1 MVVVKNV
8 AYNHLEALLKVS
20 MALTG
25 SLKLTDVLQ
34 TAIDGAVDVLS
45 LNTGAIYLFEQDE
58 LLLGATIPPLP
69 PGFPDE
75 YCRARLNDHP
85 HIQQCLLSGETVF
98 IQDCQLEEFTSEE
111 RGVVE
116 ARGLKSVLYVPIAAD
131 DDSIGVFIVG
141 TTAETSTFKPIDV
154 KLCRTLSYQVA
165 LAITNSRLYESV
177 QIANVQL
184 EKTQARLED
193 AQIVAKIGSWEWD
206 VTVDTLWWSDEM
218 YSIFGLSLGKDK
230 PSHGR
235 FMELVHPDDR
245 MDLSKT
251 IEDALGPAGFGSM
264 EYRIVRPDGGER
276 YIYAKANVVN
286 DSEGRPLRVTGIS
299 QDITDRMRVQEA
311 LTKSSQLAA
320 VGQIASGIA
329 HEINNPLA
337 TIAACTEVLRERVP
351 HIDDE
356 SDRREKRAEYLS
368 LIDEEVCR
376 AALIIE
382 DLLDF
387 ARVRPMDLRPVELSE
402 LIESTVNLMRIQS
415 KYSGYNFEVS
425 TDCDLPLIVSDRER
439 VRQVLI
445 VLLSNAL
452 ESMPS
457 GGVVKVACR
466 NDDGGGQ
473 VEFSVSDDG
482 VGIRE
487 EDLGKL
493 FQPFFTTKTMDKG
506 TGLGLSIAHT
516 IVSNHGGEIL
526 VDSIL
531 GKGSTFTVRLPRN
544 VKQVEE
550 KKDK

>member
-1 MVVVKNV
+1 MGVVRSVTH
-8 AYNHLEALLKVS
+8 NHLEVLLKVS

-45 LNTGAIYLFEQDE
+45 LDTGAIYLFEQDE
-58 LLLGATIPPLP
+58 LLLGATTPPLP
-69 PGFPDE
+69 SGFPDE
-75 YCRARLNDHP
+75 YRRAHLNDHP
-85 HIQQCLLSGETVF
+85 HIQHCLLLGETVF
-98 IQDCQLEEFTSEE
+98 IQDCQLEEFTPEE

-116 ARGLKSVLYVPIAAD
+116 ARGLKSVLYVPISAG

-141 TTAETSTFKPIDV
+141 TTAETSTFKPIDE
-154 KLCRTLSYQVA
+154 KLCRTLSHQVA
-165 LAITNSRLYESV
+165 LAIKNAHLYESV
-177 QIANVQL
+177 QTANVQL
-184 EKTQARLED
+184 EETQARLTD
-193 AQIVAKIGSWEWD
+193 AQRVAKIGSWEWD
-206 VTVDTLWWSDEM
+206 VINDTLWWSDEM
-218 YSIFGLSLGKDK
+218 YSIFGVSFGKDT
-230 PSHGR
+230 PSHGL

-264 EYRIVRPDGGER
+264 EYRIVRPDDEER
-276 YIYAKANVVN
+276 YIYAMANIVN
-286 DSEGRPLRVTGIS
+286 DSEGRPLRVVGIS

-311 LTKSSQLAA
+311 LTRSSQLAA
-320 VGQIASGIA
+320 AGQLASGIA
-329 HEINNPLA
+329 HEINNPLS
-337 TIAACTEVLRERVP
+337 TIAACIEVLRERVP
-351 HIDDE
+351 HIEDE
-356 SDRREKRAEYLS
+356 SGRREKRAEYLS
-368 LIDEEVCR
+368 MIDEEVYR
-376 AALIIE
+376 AAEIIK

-387 ARVRPMDLRPVELSE
+387 ARVRPLDLRPIELSE
-402 LIESTVNLMRIQS
+402 LIESTVSLMRIQS
-415 KYSGYNFEVS
+415 KYSDYNFVVS
-425 TDCDLPLIVSDRER
+425 TDCDLPLLVADRER

-445 VLLSNAL
+445 VLMSNAL

-466 NDDGGGQ
+466 NDDERGQ
-473 VEFSVSDDG
+473 IEFSVSDEG
-482 VGIRE
+482 VGIQE

-493 FQPFFTTKTMDKG
+493 FQPFFTTKIMDKG

-531 GKGSTFTVRLPRN
+531 GKGSTFTVRLPRD
-544 VKQVEE
+544 VKQFEE